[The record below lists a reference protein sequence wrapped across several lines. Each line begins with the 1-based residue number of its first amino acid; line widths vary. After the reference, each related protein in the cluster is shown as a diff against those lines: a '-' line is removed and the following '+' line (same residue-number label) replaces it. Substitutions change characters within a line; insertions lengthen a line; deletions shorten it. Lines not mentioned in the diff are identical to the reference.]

1 MKLLNNG
8 YEVHGIDNNAR
19 AFFFGTEASTNS
31 RKNLVFA
38 EKEKYTELN
47 IDITNRSAI
56 NDLISQLKPFAIIH
70 TAAQPSHDKAASI
83 PFLDF
88 ETNAVGTLNLIESL
102 RIANL
107 DGIFIHM
114 STNKVYGDSP
124 NLFPITEFDK
134 RFDFSGDNYRLGI
147 DEAQTIDGSMHSLFG
162 VSKLSADILVQEYGR
177 YFGMKT
183 CVLRGGCLTGPNHKG
198 VELHGFLSWL
208 VKCNLSS
215 SNYKIFGHKGK
226 QVRDNLHS
234 EDVANFINLFIESP
248 RPAAVYN
255 IGGGFRNSI
264 SVLEAIDA
272 VEEISGIKM
281 KSSYI
286 SEARKGDHIV
296 YYSNLSKMRKDYP
309 EWKIQWSLENIIES
323 LVKNLDE

>member
-1 MKLLNNG
+1 MKKQLLTLLL
-8 YEVHGIDNNAR
+8 VGIR
-19 AFFFGTEASTNS
+19 AIATFGADTCSM
-31 RKNLVFA
+31 
-38 EKEKYTELN
+38 
-47 IDITNRSAI
+47 
-56 NDLISQLKPFAIIH
+56 LKDCSSCTDTTI
-70 TAAQPSHDKAASI
+70 AASS
-83 PFLDF
+83 DCRWC
-88 ETNAVGTLNLIESL
+88 G
-102 RIANL
+102 RC
-107 DGIFIHM
+107 
-114 STNKVYGDSP
+114 
-124 NLFPITEFDK
+124 
-134 RFDFSGDNYRLGI
+134 
-147 DEAQTIDGSMHSLFG
+147 

-234 EDVANFINLFIESP
+234 EDVADFINLFIESP

-255 IGGGFRNSI
+255 IGGGFGNSI

-323 LVKNLDE
+323 LVKSLDE